1 MSSCK
6 VQRLFV
12 GFVFVDK
19 LPALYTV
26 PDVGNNSSGF
36 MIITNNNA
44 LSFDTSNMVYS
55 LNISDGFYLT
65 MQSSGGKLAPYFY
78 GFPKW
83 MNNSYYNIYNNYDTS
98 MGFVF
103 ITKSEGNV
111 ILYY

>member
-1 MSSCK
+1 MCSCK
-6 VQRLFV
+6 VQILFV

-36 MIITNNNA
+36 MIITNNNELA
-44 LSFDTSNMVYS
+44 FDTSNMV
-55 LNISDGFYLT
+55 NMSDGFYLT
-65 MQSSGGKLAPYFY
+65 MESSGGKLGWYSY

-83 MNNSYYNIYNNYDTS
+83 MNNSYYYIYNSYDTS
-98 MGFVF
+98 IGFVF